1 MMGEVKMERVRTVV
15 GIDPGTKKV
24 GYAVIAETNA
34 GWRVVD
40 SGVFQFSSRLSVH
53 QRLAMLYEDLLELL
67 QDHLPDCLIVEEP
80 HVRPFGMK
88 SALVVA
94 QSVGVVKLAAVK
106 AGIPVVS
113 FPYTQAKRILTGS
126 GSSSREVLAAAV
138 QQILELPELPPWQDA
153 IDAMAFALC
162 YCLLTTS
169 TRGGASRKMIGR
181 LKGRLVERHNQRLV
195 IDVNGVGYEVFVPGV
210 VARWAESLKIGD
222 EVELVTLYLLQME
235 PGRATPMLLGF
246 RNELEREF
254 FERLLSVP
262 KLGVRGALQL
272 FAVPMATLA
281 RAIEDNDQKALM
293 KLPGVGRQR
302 ARELIAA
309 LQGKVAKFALLAEEE
324 VPTPLI
330 TDVVSEA
337 LEILQSLGYTR
348 TEAQRMIDAALE
360 RLPKPSSTEEL
371 IRTVYQVQREK
382 RE

>member
-1 MMGEVKMERVRTVV
+1 V
-15 GIDPGTKKV
+15 
-24 GYAVIAETNA
+24 
-34 GWRVVD
+34 
-40 SGVFQFSSRLSVH
+40 
-53 QRLAMLYEDLLELL
+53 
-67 QDHLPDCLIVEEP
+67 
-80 HVRPFGMK
+80 
-88 SALVVA
+88 
-94 QSVGVVKLAAVK
+94 
-106 AGIPVVS
+106 
-113 FPYTQAKRILTGS
+113 
-126 GSSSREVLAAAV
+126 
-138 QQILELPELPPWQDA
+138 
-153 IDAMAFALC
+153 
-162 YCLLTTS
+162 
-169 TRGGASRKMIGR
+169 
-181 LKGRLVERHNQRLV
+181 
-195 IDVNGVGYEVFVPGV
+195 
-210 VARWAESLKIGD
+210 GD
-222 EVELVTLYLLQME
+222 EVELVTLYLLQVE

-348 TEAQRMIDAALE
+348 TEAQKMIDAALE

-371 IRTVYQVQREK
+371 IRTVYQAQRER

>member
-1 MMGEVKMERVRTVV
+1 
-15 GIDPGTKKV
+15 
-24 GYAVIAETNA
+24 
-34 GWRVVD
+34 
-40 SGVFQFSSRLSVH
+40 
-53 QRLAMLYEDLLELL
+53 
-67 QDHLPDCLIVEEP
+67 
-80 HVRPFGMK
+80 
-88 SALVVA
+88 
-94 QSVGVVKLAAVK
+94 
-106 AGIPVVS
+106 
-113 FPYTQAKRILTGS
+113 
-126 GSSSREVLAAAV
+126 
-138 QQILELPELPPWQDA
+138 
-153 IDAMAFALC
+153 
-162 YCLLTTS
+162 
-169 TRGGASRKMIGR
+169 MIGR

-195 IDVNGVGYEVFVPGV
+195 VDVNGVGYEVLVPSV

-222 EVELVTLYLLQME
+222 EVELVTLYLLQVE

-348 TEAQRMIDAALE
+348 TEAQKMIDAALE

-371 IRTVYQVQREK
+371 VRTVYQVQREK

>member
-1 MMGEVKMERVRTVV
+1 
-15 GIDPGTKKV
+15 
-24 GYAVIAETNA
+24 
-34 GWRVVD
+34 
-40 SGVFQFSSRLSVH
+40 
-53 QRLAMLYEDLLELL
+53 
-67 QDHLPDCLIVEEP
+67 
-80 HVRPFGMK
+80 
-88 SALVVA
+88 
-94 QSVGVVKLAAVK
+94 
-106 AGIPVVS
+106 
-113 FPYTQAKRILTGS
+113 
-126 GSSSREVLAAAV
+126 
-138 QQILELPELPPWQDA
+138 
-153 IDAMAFALC
+153 
-162 YCLLTTS
+162 
-169 TRGGASRKMIGR
+169 MIGR

-371 IRTVYQVQREK
+371 IRTVYQAQRER

>member
-1 MMGEVKMERVRTVV
+1 
-15 GIDPGTKKV
+15 
-24 GYAVIAETNA
+24 
-34 GWRVVD
+34 
-40 SGVFQFSSRLSVH
+40 
-53 QRLAMLYEDLLELL
+53 
-67 QDHLPDCLIVEEP
+67 
-80 HVRPFGMK
+80 
-88 SALVVA
+88 
-94 QSVGVVKLAAVK
+94 
-106 AGIPVVS
+106 
-113 FPYTQAKRILTGS
+113 
-126 GSSSREVLAAAV
+126 
-138 QQILELPELPPWQDA
+138 
-153 IDAMAFALC
+153 
-162 YCLLTTS
+162 
-169 TRGGASRKMIGR
+169 MIGR

-348 TEAQRMIDAALE
+348 TEAQKMIDAALE

>member
-1 MMGEVKMERVRTVV
+1 
-15 GIDPGTKKV
+15 
-24 GYAVIAETNA
+24 
-34 GWRVVD
+34 
-40 SGVFQFSSRLSVH
+40 
-53 QRLAMLYEDLLELL
+53 
-67 QDHLPDCLIVEEP
+67 
-80 HVRPFGMK
+80 
-88 SALVVA
+88 
-94 QSVGVVKLAAVK
+94 
-106 AGIPVVS
+106 
-113 FPYTQAKRILTGS
+113 
-126 GSSSREVLAAAV
+126 
-138 QQILELPELPPWQDA
+138 
-153 IDAMAFALC
+153 
-162 YCLLTTS
+162 
-169 TRGGASRKMIGR
+169 MIGR

-371 IRTVYQVQREK
+371 VRTVYQVQREK

>member
-1 MMGEVKMERVRTVV
+1 
-15 GIDPGTKKV
+15 
-24 GYAVIAETNA
+24 
-34 GWRVVD
+34 
-40 SGVFQFSSRLSVH
+40 
-53 QRLAMLYEDLLELL
+53 
-67 QDHLPDCLIVEEP
+67 
-80 HVRPFGMK
+80 
-88 SALVVA
+88 
-94 QSVGVVKLAAVK
+94 
-106 AGIPVVS
+106 
-113 FPYTQAKRILTGS
+113 
-126 GSSSREVLAAAV
+126 
-138 QQILELPELPPWQDA
+138 
-153 IDAMAFALC
+153 
-162 YCLLTTS
+162 
-169 TRGGASRKMIGR
+169 MIGR

-210 VARWAESLKIGD
+210 VARWAESLRIGD

-254 FERLLSVP
+254 FEKLLSVP

-302 ARELIAA
+302 ARELVAA
-309 LQGKVAKFALLAEEE
+309 LQGKVAKFALLAEEAP
-324 VPTPLI
+324 VPTV

-360 RLPKPSSTEEL
+360 RLPKPSNAEEL
-371 IRTVYQVQREK
+371 IRTVYQVQRERK
-382 RE
+382 E

>member
-1 MMGEVKMERVRTVV
+1 
-15 GIDPGTKKV
+15 
-24 GYAVIAETNA
+24 
-34 GWRVVD
+34 
-40 SGVFQFSSRLSVH
+40 
-53 QRLAMLYEDLLELL
+53 
-67 QDHLPDCLIVEEP
+67 
-80 HVRPFGMK
+80 
-88 SALVVA
+88 
-94 QSVGVVKLAAVK
+94 
-106 AGIPVVS
+106 
-113 FPYTQAKRILTGS
+113 
-126 GSSSREVLAAAV
+126 
-138 QQILELPELPPWQDA
+138 
-153 IDAMAFALC
+153 
-162 YCLLTTS
+162 
-169 TRGGASRKMIGR
+169 MIGR

-293 KLPGVGRQR
+293 KLPGVGLQR

-348 TEAQRMIDAALE
+348 TEAQKMIDAALE

-371 IRTVYQVQREK
+371 IRTVYQAQRER

>member
-1 MMGEVKMERVRTVV
+1 
-15 GIDPGTKKV
+15 
-24 GYAVIAETNA
+24 
-34 GWRVVD
+34 
-40 SGVFQFSSRLSVH
+40 
-53 QRLAMLYEDLLELL
+53 
-67 QDHLPDCLIVEEP
+67 
-80 HVRPFGMK
+80 
-88 SALVVA
+88 
-94 QSVGVVKLAAVK
+94 
-106 AGIPVVS
+106 
-113 FPYTQAKRILTGS
+113 
-126 GSSSREVLAAAV
+126 
-138 QQILELPELPPWQDA
+138 
-153 IDAMAFALC
+153 
-162 YCLLTTS
+162 
-169 TRGGASRKMIGR
+169 MIGR

-195 IDVNGVGYEVFVPGV
+195 IDVNGVGYEVFVPRV

>member
-1 MMGEVKMERVRTVV
+1 
-15 GIDPGTKKV
+15 
-24 GYAVIAETNA
+24 
-34 GWRVVD
+34 
-40 SGVFQFSSRLSVH
+40 
-53 QRLAMLYEDLLELL
+53 
-67 QDHLPDCLIVEEP
+67 
-80 HVRPFGMK
+80 
-88 SALVVA
+88 
-94 QSVGVVKLAAVK
+94 
-106 AGIPVVS
+106 
-113 FPYTQAKRILTGS
+113 
-126 GSSSREVLAAAV
+126 
-138 QQILELPELPPWQDA
+138 
-153 IDAMAFALC
+153 
-162 YCLLTTS
+162 
-169 TRGGASRKMIGR
+169 MIGR
-181 LKGRLVERHNQRLV
+181 LKGRLVERHDQRLV

-254 FERLLSVP
+254 FEKLLSVP

-302 ARELIAA
+302 ARELVAA

-324 VPTPLI
+324 VPAPLV

-337 LEILQSLGYTR
+337 LEILESLGYTR
-348 TEAQRMIDAALE
+348 SEAQRMIDAALE
-360 RLPKPSSTEEL
+360 RLPKPSSVEEL
-371 IRTVYQVQREK
+371 IRTVYQVQRER

>member
-1 MMGEVKMERVRTVV
+1 
-15 GIDPGTKKV
+15 
-24 GYAVIAETNA
+24 
-34 GWRVVD
+34 
-40 SGVFQFSSRLSVH
+40 
-53 QRLAMLYEDLLELL
+53 
-67 QDHLPDCLIVEEP
+67 
-80 HVRPFGMK
+80 
-88 SALVVA
+88 
-94 QSVGVVKLAAVK
+94 
-106 AGIPVVS
+106 
-113 FPYTQAKRILTGS
+113 
-126 GSSSREVLAAAV
+126 
-138 QQILELPELPPWQDA
+138 
-153 IDAMAFALC
+153 
-162 YCLLTTS
+162 
-169 TRGGASRKMIGR
+169 MIGR

-360 RLPKPSSTEEL
+360 RLPKPSNAEEL

>member
-1 MMGEVKMERVRTVV
+1 
-15 GIDPGTKKV
+15 
-24 GYAVIAETNA
+24 
-34 GWRVVD
+34 
-40 SGVFQFSSRLSVH
+40 
-53 QRLAMLYEDLLELL
+53 
-67 QDHLPDCLIVEEP
+67 
-80 HVRPFGMK
+80 
-88 SALVVA
+88 
-94 QSVGVVKLAAVK
+94 
-106 AGIPVVS
+106 
-113 FPYTQAKRILTGS
+113 
-126 GSSSREVLAAAV
+126 
-138 QQILELPELPPWQDA
+138 
-153 IDAMAFALC
+153 
-162 YCLLTTS
+162 
-169 TRGGASRKMIGR
+169 MIGR

-195 IDVNGVGYEVFVPGV
+195 VDVNGVGYEVLVPSV

-222 EVELVTLYLLQME
+222 EVELVTLYLLQVE

-293 KLPGVGRQR
+293 KLPSVGRQR

-360 RLPKPSSTEEL
+360 RLPKPSNAEEL

>member
-1 MMGEVKMERVRTVV
+1 
-15 GIDPGTKKV
+15 
-24 GYAVIAETNA
+24 
-34 GWRVVD
+34 
-40 SGVFQFSSRLSVH
+40 
-53 QRLAMLYEDLLELL
+53 
-67 QDHLPDCLIVEEP
+67 
-80 HVRPFGMK
+80 
-88 SALVVA
+88 
-94 QSVGVVKLAAVK
+94 
-106 AGIPVVS
+106 
-113 FPYTQAKRILTGS
+113 
-126 GSSSREVLAAAV
+126 
-138 QQILELPELPPWQDA
+138 
-153 IDAMAFALC
+153 
-162 YCLLTTS
+162 
-169 TRGGASRKMIGR
+169 MIGR

-254 FERLLSVP
+254 FEKLLSVP

-272 FAVPMATLA
+272 FAVPMAALA

-302 ARELIAA
+302 ARELVAA

-324 VPTPLI
+324 VPAPLV

-337 LEILQSLGYTR
+337 LEILESLGYTR
-348 TEAQRMIDAALE
+348 SEAQRMIDVALE
-360 RLPKPSSTEEL
+360 RLPKPSSVEEL
-371 IRTVYQVQREK
+371 IRTVYQVQRG

>member
-1 MMGEVKMERVRTVV
+1 
-15 GIDPGTKKV
+15 
-24 GYAVIAETNA
+24 
-34 GWRVVD
+34 
-40 SGVFQFSSRLSVH
+40 
-53 QRLAMLYEDLLELL
+53 
-67 QDHLPDCLIVEEP
+67 
-80 HVRPFGMK
+80 
-88 SALVVA
+88 
-94 QSVGVVKLAAVK
+94 
-106 AGIPVVS
+106 
-113 FPYTQAKRILTGS
+113 
-126 GSSSREVLAAAV
+126 
-138 QQILELPELPPWQDA
+138 
-153 IDAMAFALC
+153 
-162 YCLLTTS
+162 
-169 TRGGASRKMIGR
+169 MIGR

-254 FERLLSVP
+254 FEKLLSVP

-348 TEAQRMIDAALE
+348 TEAQKMIDAALE

-371 IRTVYQVQREK
+371 IRTVYQAQRER